1 MPGASS
7 LLRRHGLELVAA
19 GARLGAAG
27 LILPGEG
34 NLSVLAHDDR
44 ETTVL
49 ITPTGVDKARLS
61 PAELIGISWDDDA
74 RGSWPRLDLP
84 DGASTETRMHLAIYA
99 ELSGARAVVHAHPP
113 QTLALAGAGLLPDCA
128 VLEEGTQLLG
138 AVSWV
143 PSVDPG
149 SLRLAQDVAT
159 ALLDAPACVLERHGA
174 VTLGRTLEEALR
186 RMLLLERLAGLTRGS
201 V

>member
-1 MPGASS
+1 MPRASS

-19 GARLGAAG
+19 GARLGSTG

-34 NLSVLAHDDR
+34 NLSVLARKGR
-44 ETTVL
+44 EAIVL
-49 ITPTGVDKARLS
+49 ITPRGVDKARMT
-61 PAELIGISWDDDA
+61 PAGMIQIPWDEQA
-74 RGSWPRLDLP
+74 RGGWPRLVLP

-99 ELSGARAVVHAHPP
+99 ELPGTCAVVHAHPP
-113 QTLALAGAGLLPDCA
+113 QTLALAGAGLLPDCT

-149 SLRLAQDVAT
+149 SLRLAQEVAT
-159 ALLDAPACVLERHGA
+159 ALLDAPVCVLERHGA
-174 VTLGRTLEEALR
+174 VTSGTTLEEALR
-186 RMLLLERLAGLTRGS
+186 RMFLLERLAGLTRGS